1 MKKAQFICAFF
12 LFLSNNTFLNPL
24 YNILSYV
31 SAYFSIIPLIIGFYR
46 FRSLKENEK
55 IILLLVCF
63 ATLTEFVNLFYEY
76 LSISRNISLLNIYSI
91 AEALTISFFY
101 YRFFESRNFRI
112 LTIVAGSLFLVVS
125 VQQIITLDRD
135 IMNHVSVTLESVMVT
150 VFSVLTFHQLLQKSV
165 YSNILNA
172 PVFWINS
179 AFLFYFTGTFFL
191 HLFSNY
197 LLMRS
202 QYGFYE
208 LWGFWHSLVN
218 ILFLILISIGFW
230 KTQTSQT

>member
-1 MKKAQFICAFF
+1 M
-12 LFLSNNTFLNPL
+12 NPL
-24 YNILSYV
+24 YDILSYF
-31 SAYFSIIPLIIGFYR
+31 SAYFSIFPLIIGCYRYR
-46 FRSLKENEK
+46 FLKDNVK
-55 IILLLVCF
+55 IVLLLIFF

-91 AEALTISFFY
+91 VEALTISFFY

-112 LTIVAGSLFLVVS
+112 VTIVAGFLFLVVS
-125 VQQIITLDRD
+125 VQQIVTLDKD
-135 IMNHVSVTLESVMVT
+135 MMNHVSVTLESVIVT
-150 VFSVLTFHQLLQKSV
+150 LFSVLTFHQLLQKSL

-202 QYGFYE
+202 QYEFYE
-208 LWGFWHSLVN
+208 LWGLWHSLVN